1 MAGLYV
7 IIIMLFGMYLFLA
20 LTLTKISRDNDNLK
34 KENKHLE
41 MRINSLM
48 DAVRLL
54 NKEINNKTSV
64 VHLMEKSDN

>member
-7 IIIMLFGMYLFLA
+7 IIIMLFGMYLYLA

-54 NKEINNKTSV
+54 NKEINNKTPV

>member
-1 MAGLYV
+1 MVVLYV
-7 IIIMLFGMYLFLA
+7 IIIILFGMYLYLV

-41 MRINSLM
+41 IRINGLM

-54 NKEINNKTSV
+54 NKEINNKTPV
-64 VHLMEKSDN
+64 VHLTEKSAN